1 MAYRGEDLD
10 LRTPQGWGP
19 SGRESYAPSSDP
31 APQPNWWT
39 RSTIYQGG
47 RADPIWIDDTVMACC
62 NRAYDLAIAH
72 RAAEVRIEHL
82 LHAMTLVEP
91 AAAILDE
98 RGVSVVALRRE
109 SGAIITGDI
118 AIGTTNGGGPRKSAE
133 LEEAL
138 RLAADRAYPRRTPVT
153 VDDML
158 VTIFDMTRDRPGV
171 QLLYRHAAQWTPPPE
186 PRERVRVAAGSH
198 YTGDSVRH
206 FRAGPAGEALPV
218 ARFFP
223 SAERTLDERV
233 TRGEQIGDRLGAV
246 ERNLEHRLDELQRI
260 TSTAADRML
269 ALEEAA
275 TKPHAPAIPDDVA
288 ARLEHLSGLDGKLD
302 AVELKLAKV
311 LDRLVGLEKLIDAR
325 PATVD
330 LSALD
335 ARLQSLENKAGDA
348 GLKLNVVAE
357 ALPAVRSA
365 IEQRV
370 NELAQSLPMS
380 LSTSL
385 TGQLG
390 DLGAGAD
397 KLDGHVSE
405 LKQAVA
411 AAGAQAADSISDNAR
426 SLSEVHEALLKLN
439 ANQQTIAASVDQ
451 WRLDAAG
458 DLGVISNRIEALER
472 GQSRPVQMLD
482 TLSAQLQALIR
493 PAPAAQP
500 SRGAREGGRNRFL
513 VWLFGTDEV
522 WSAGWRPRL
531 TAAKGPEQR

>member
-19 SGRESYAPSSDP
+19 ASREAYAPASE
-31 APQPNWWT
+31 AAAQPNWWT
-39 RSTIYQGG
+39 RSTIYHGG

-98 RGVSVVALRRE
+98 RGVGVVALRRE

-118 AIGTTNGGGPRKSAE
+118 PIGTSNGGGPRKSAE

-153 VDDML
+153 VDDVL
-158 VTIFDMTRDRPGV
+158 VTIFEMTRDRPGV

-186 PRERVRVAAGSH
+186 VRERVRVAAGSH
-198 YTGDSVRH
+198 YTGDSIRH
-206 FRAGPAGEALPV
+206 FRGAAGEGLPV
-218 ARFFP
+218 ARFLP
-223 SAERTLDERV
+223 TSERVLDERV
-233 TRGEQIGDRLGAV
+233 ARGEEVGDRLGAV
-246 ERNLEHRLDELQRI
+246 ERNLEHRLDELQRMA
-260 TSTAADRML
+260 STAADRML

-275 TKPHAPAIPDDVA
+275 TKPHASAIPDEMA
-288 ARLEHLSGLDGKLD
+288 ARLEHLAGLDGKLD

-311 LDRLVGLEKLIDAR
+311 LDRLVGLEKLIDAH

-335 ARLQSLENKAGDA
+335 ARLQSLEDKAGEA

-357 ALPAVRSA
+357 ALPAVGSA

-370 NELAQSLPMS
+370 SELALS
-380 LSTSL
+380 LSSALPGSL
-385 TGQLG
+385 TQQLA
-390 DLGAGAD
+390 DLGGGAG

-426 SLSEVHEALLKLN
+426 SLSDVHEALLKLN

-482 TLSAQLQALIR
+482 TLSTQLQALIR

-500 SRGAREGGRNRFL
+500 PREVRAGGRNRFL

-531 TAAKGPEQR
+531 TAAAKAPNQR

>member
-19 SGRESYAPSSDP
+19 ASRESYAPSSDP

-98 RGVSVVALRRE
+98 RGVGVVALRRE

-118 AIGTTNGGGPRKSAE
+118 AIGSTNGGGPRKSAE

-206 FRAGPAGEALPV
+206 FRAGPTGEALPV
-218 ARFFP
+218 ARFLP

-233 TRGEQIGDRLGAV
+233 ARGERIGDRLGAV

-275 TKPHAPAIPDDVA
+275 TKPHLPAIPDDLV

-311 LDRLVGLEKLIDAR
+311 LDRLVGLEKLIDAHS
-325 PATVD
+325 ATVD

-335 ARLQSLENKAGDA
+335 ARLQSLENKAGEA

-357 ALPAVRSA
+357 ALPAVKSA
-365 IEQRV
+365 IEQRIG
-370 NELAQSLPMS
+370 ELAHSLSSSLPNS
-380 LSTSL
+380 FTQ
-385 TGQLG
+385 QLA
-390 DLGAGAD
+390 DLGVGAGE
-397 KLDGHVSE
+397 LDGHVSE

-493 PAPAAQP
+493 PAAPATLP
-500 SRGAREGGRNRFL
+500 REARAGGRNRFL

-531 TAAKGPEQR
+531 TAAKGPDQR